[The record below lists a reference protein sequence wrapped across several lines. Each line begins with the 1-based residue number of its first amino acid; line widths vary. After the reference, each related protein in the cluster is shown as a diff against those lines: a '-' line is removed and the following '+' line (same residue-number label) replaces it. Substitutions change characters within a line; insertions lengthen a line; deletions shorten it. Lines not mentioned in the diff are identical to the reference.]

1 MVDLPEP
8 DNPVNH
14 KMQGFCP
21 LRPARASAFTSSAC
35 QCTLV
40 ARLRPN
46 SIMPA
51 PTVLLVKRSMM
62 MKPPVSRFLR

>member
-8 DNPVNH
+8 DKPVNH
-14 KMQGFCP
+14 RMAGFWP
-21 LRPARASAFTSSAC
+21 FMAARVALFTSSAC

-40 ARLRPN
+40 ARISEK

-51 PTVLLVKRSMM
+51 PTVALVKRSIR
-62 MKPPVSRFLR
+62 MKPPVSRLSR